1 MSPTARSTG
10 NLPTSIAELVRAS
23 PGSSPTVGLS
33 IAVVIGD
40 EPFKLINNVWPIRDF
55 AFAPVT
61 NEVANEAG
69 TSNAIKSDA
78 QVSVSGE
85 DINTLEWLDGNP
97 TNITNKQI
105 LDKQKELQA
114 LEDVISKRIKEYGSI
129 AEQIEYITENG
140 LDAWQSKVNSIKAKY
155 PKE

>member
-1 MSPTARSTG
+1 MKINICTAI
-10 NLPTSIAELVRAS
+10 TSI
-23 PGSSPTVGLS
+23 
-33 IAVVIGD
+33 
-40 EPFKLINNVWPIRDF
+40 K
-55 AFAPVT
+55 
-61 NEVANEAG
+61 
-69 TSNAIKSDA
+69 KDA

-85 DINTLEWLDGNP
+85 DINTLEWHDGNP

-114 LEDVISKRIKEYGSI
+114 LQDVVDKRIKEYGSI

-140 LDAWQSKVNSIKAKY
+140 LDAWQTKVNSIKAKY